1 MPPGSCGTVAAFGV
15 RRSAAQPRMREMAS
29 RLEHKQVGGP
39 MAGRI
44 PVMTCSFSRS
54 FGSARAAGLDVSDD
68 QFLTPLK
75 NRC

>member
-1 MPPGSCGTVAAFGV
+1 
-15 RRSAAQPRMREMAS
+15 
-29 RLEHKQVGGP
+29 

-75 NRC
+75 NRCACLLIMACRAWN